1 MKRTD
6 KDFIEAIGS
15 RLREMLM
22 SCPEI
27 NEDSA
32 ELISASTQLG
42 ILANPGLLKQWQE
55 GNSIIESD
63 LMENNDQTR
72 NSSKRYK
79 ITRLR

>member
-1 MKRTD
+1 
-6 KDFIEAIGS
+6 
-15 RLREMLM
+15 MLS
-22 SCPEI
+22 SCQEI
-27 NEDSA
+27 NQDSA

-63 LMENNDQTR
+63 FMENNDQTR

-79 ITRLR
+79 IKRLR

>member
-1 MKRTD
+1 MEPTS
-6 KDFIEAIGS
+6 KDWVDAIGS
-15 RLREMLM
+15 RLTEMLAT
-22 SCPEI
+22 CPEI
-27 NEDSA
+27 NQDSA

-42 ILANPGLLKQWQE
+42 ILANPGLLKQWQD

-63 LMENNDQTR
+63 YFKDNDQTR

>member
-63 LMENNDQTR
+63 LMGNNDQTR